1 MTLTMRSLAAPR
13 WRQGPGGALRLLLA
27 AILFL
32 AIADMLAGVVLRY
45 VVVRITDYFDLP
57 GVSFFWVEEVGEFAL
72 CWLTFIG
79 AAVAIVER
87 THFALAVLTH
97 RLPPRLQ
104 DAIERLNYLLI
115 AGFGATTAYYGW
127 KVTQQN
133 AMLVSPALS
142 INLGFLFFSAVAS
155 GGLIAL
161 YGLGVA
167 LGLIR
172 LRDPALAARPE

>member
-1 MTLTMRSLAAPR
+1 MKSEVPAPPR
-13 WRQGPGGALRLLLA
+13 WRHRAGAAMKLILA
-27 AILFL
+27 SILALAIL
-32 AIADMLAGVVLRY
+32 DMLAGVVLRY
-45 VVVRITDYFDLP
+45 VVVRITDYFDWP

-79 AAVAIVER
+79 AAVAILER

-97 RLPPRLQ
+97 RFPPRLQ
-104 DAIERLNYLLI
+104 QAVERANYLLI
-115 AGFGATTAYYGW
+115 AAFGVVTAVYGW
-127 KVTQQN
+127 QVSALN

-142 INLGFLFFSAVAS
+142 INLAFLFFSAVVG

-167 LGLIR
+167 IGLIEPR
-172 LRDPALAARPE
+172 RVALETGPE

>member
-1 MTLTMRSLAAPR
+1 MTMEERPDARR
-13 WRQGPGGALRLLLA
+13 WRGRAAGAVKLLLA
-27 AILFL
+27 AILLL
-32 AIADMLAGVVLRY
+32 AIADMLAGVLLRY
-45 VVVRITDYFDLP
+45 VVVEITDYFDLP

-79 AAVAIVER
+79 AAVAILER

-97 RLPPRLQ
+97 RFPPPLRRL
-104 DAIERLNYLLI
+104 IERVNYLLI
-115 AGFGATTAYYGW
+115 AGFGGATAVYGW
-127 KVTQQN
+127 KVSALN

-142 INLGFLFFSAVAS
+142 INLGLLFFAAVVS

-167 LGLIR
+167 CGLIK
-172 LRDPALAARPE
+172 LRDLEIVAGPE